1 MQSSIKVIECWLY
14 QQQKNNKFCL
24 KIDAVGEY
32 IMTNPFKFL
41 VMCSLVCAT
50 VAGCARRESAKVA
63 ASVDQDFINAYDA
76 FEMAKNPR
84 AKVSTGDTVSMSEGV
99 WLGNKSM
106 VLEHRNNLPS
116 KFESDT
122 GVTILLNEPVSLQ
135 VLANDIYAITGIPV
149 KIDGQVSSDKL
160 KKQVNV
166 AYTGKL
172 SGLLSQV
179 ATDLDLLWYYDKSS
193 IVFYETETKTFTLYA
208 LGTEV
213 AYQTSVSTD
222 DVNEV
227 SLESTLK
234 EWDEVESAISSII
247 GKSDNADFTVSRSL
261 GTITVTASPSV
272 LARVGEYIERQNKRL
287 SQLVT
292 IDVKVLQVSI
302 ANDSAFGL
310 NLAAAINSTSGLNI
324 VANPKNNL
332 ATTEASSMN
341 IAVLSNTVSALTG
354 ATHMENGTVV
364 DGAYTNDQILNG
376 SLSGAAGSNALIEA
390 LAKQGKV
397 SLVTNVGV
405 TTRSNRVAPV
415 SNTRTTGYI
424 KRFESRNFTT
434 VESSTVDQDD
444 LETGFTMQLL
454 PNVLENGRI
463 LLLFRMS
470 VRELL
475 RMSTQTIGE
484 VTLQLPEVEERSF
497 MQEVIMESGQMLVV
511 SGFEKQTSEDTRYG
525 LGDPDF
531 MALSGSRET
540 SATRE
545 VLVVIL
551 TPQVL
556 VSPMD
561 VERGIQ
567 QHWGAPLN

>member
-1 MQSSIKVIECWLY
+1 MRKSL
-14 QQQKNNKFCL
+14 
-24 KIDAVGEY
+24 
-32 IMTNPFKFL
+32 KFL
-41 VMCSLVCAT
+41 ILCGVVLAT
-50 VAGCARRESAKVA
+50 VTGCAKRESAKVA

-84 AKVSTGDTVSMSEGV
+84 AKVASGDTVSMSEGV

-135 VLANDIYAITGIPV
+135 VLANDIYSITGIPV

-160 KKQVNV
+160 RKLVNV

-179 ATDLDLLWYYDKSS
+179 ATDLDLLWYYDKNS

-222 DVNEV
+222 NSNEV

-234 EWDEVESAISSII
+234 EWDEVENAIESII
-247 GKSDNADFTVSRSL
+247 GKADNADFTVSRSL

-287 SQLVT
+287 SQLIT
-292 IDVKVLQVSI
+292 IDVKVLQVTIS
-302 ANDSAFGL
+302 NDSAFGL

-332 ATTEASSMN
+332 ASTEASSMN

-354 ATHMENGTVV
+354 ATHMEGNSLVE
-364 DGAYTNDQILNG
+364 GAYTNDQIMNG

-454 PNVLENGRI
+454 PNVLENGKI

-511 SGFEKQTSEDTRYG
+511 SGFEKQKGSDTRYG

-540 SATRE
+540 SASRE

-561 VERGIQ
+561 VERSIQ

>member
-1 MQSSIKVIECWLY
+1 MRKSL
-14 QQQKNNKFCL
+14 
-24 KIDAVGEY
+24 
-32 IMTNPFKFL
+32 KFL
-41 VMCSLVCAT
+41 VLCGVILAT
-50 VAGCARRESAKVA
+50 VTGCAKRESAQVA
-63 ASVDQDFINAYDA
+63 ASVDNDFINAYDA

-84 AKVSTGDTVSMSEGV
+84 AKVASGDTVSMSEGV
-99 WLGNKSM
+99 WLGNKSV

-116 KFESDT
+116 KFETDT
-122 GVTILLNEPVSLQ
+122 GITILLNESVSLQ
-135 VLANDIYAITGIPV
+135 VLANDIYSITGIPV
-149 KIDGQVSSDKL
+149 KIDGQVSADKL
-160 KKQVNV
+160 RKLVNV

-179 ATDLDLLWYYDKSS
+179 ATDLDLLWYYDKNA

-222 DVNEV
+222 NSNEV

-234 EWDEVESAISSII
+234 EWDEVEKAISSII
-247 GKSDNADFTVSRSL
+247 GKADNADFTVSRSL

-272 LARVGEYIERQNKRL
+272 LARVGEYIDRQNKRL
-287 SQLVT
+287 SQLIT
-292 IDVKVLQVSI
+292 IDVKVLQVTIS
-302 ANDSAFGL
+302 NDSAFGL

-332 ATTEASSMN
+332 ASTEASSMN

-354 ATHMENGTVV
+354 ATHMENGSLV
-364 DGAYTNDQILNG
+364 DGAYTNDQIMNG
-376 SLSGAAGSNALIEA
+376 SLAGAAGSNALIEA

-454 PNVLENGRI
+454 PNVLENGKI

-511 SGFEKQTSEDTRYG
+511 SGFEKQTNQDTRYG

-540 SATRE
+540 KSARE

-561 VERGIQ
+561 AERSIQ

>member
-1 MQSSIKVIECWLY
+1 
-14 QQQKNNKFCL
+14 
-24 KIDAVGEY
+24 
-32 IMTNPFKFL
+32 
-41 VMCSLVCAT
+41 
-50 VAGCARRESAKVA
+50 
-63 ASVDQDFINAYDA
+63 
-76 FEMAKNPR
+76 
-84 AKVSTGDTVSMSEGV
+84 
-99 WLGNKSM
+99 
-106 VLEHRNNLPS
+106 
-116 KFESDT
+116 
-122 GVTILLNEPVSLQ
+122 
-135 VLANDIYAITGIPV
+135 
-149 KIDGQVSSDKL
+149 
-160 KKQVNV
+160 
-166 AYTGKL
+166 
-172 SGLLSQV
+172 V
-179 ATDLDLLWYYDKSS
+179 ATDLDLLWYYDKNA
-193 IVFYETETKTFTLYA
+193 IVFYETETKTFSLYA
-208 LGTEV
+208 LGTDV
-213 AYQTSVSTD
+213 SYQTAVATD
-222 DVNEV
+222 DGNQV

-234 EWDEVESAISSII
+234 EWDEVEKTIGSIV
-247 GKSDNADFTVSRSL
+247 GSSDNAQFNVSRSL
-261 GTITVTASPSV
+261 GTITVTAPPSV
-272 LARVGEYIERQNKRL
+272 LARVGDYIERQNKRL

-302 ANDSAFGL
+302 SNDTAFGL
-310 NLAAAINSTSGLNI
+310 NLAAAINSASGLNI

-341 IAVLSNTVSALTG
+341 IAVLSNALSALTG
-354 ATHMENGTVV
+354 ATHVENGSTVE
-364 DGAYTNDQILNG
+364 GAYTSDQITNG
-376 SLSGAAGSNALIEA
+376 SLSAAAGSSALIEA

-454 PNVLENGRI
+454 PNVLENGKI

-475 RMSTQTIGE
+475 KMSTQTIGE

-497 MQEVIMESGQMLVV
+497 MQEIIMESGQMLVV
-511 SGFEKQTSEDTRYG
+511 SGFEKQTNNDTRYG

-531 MALSGSRET
+531 MALSGSRE
-540 SATRE
+540 SASTRE

-561 VERGIQ
+561 AERTIQ

>member
-1 MQSSIKVIECWLY
+1 MKTISKTFMKLC
-14 QQQKNNKFCL
+14 
-24 KIDAVGEY
+24 A
-32 IMTNPFKFL
+32 L
-41 VMCSLVCAT
+41 VLIAPLMLS
-50 VAGCARRESAKVA
+50 GCTTEQSAKVA
-63 ASVDQDFINAYDA
+63 AEVDHDFINAYDA

-84 AKVSTGDTVSMSEGV
+84 AKVASSDTVSMSEGV
-99 WLGNKSM
+99 WLGNKST
-106 VLEHRNNLPS
+106 VLEHKNNLPS
-116 KFESDT
+116 EFETDT
-122 GVTILLNEPVSLQ
+122 GVTILLNEPVNLQ
-135 VLANDIYAITGIPV
+135 VLANNITSMVGIPV
-149 KIDGQVSSDKL
+149 KIDSKINSEKL
-160 KKQVNV
+160 KNAMNI

-208 LGTEV
+208 LGTDIS
-213 AYQTSVSTD
+213 YQSSVRTD
-222 DVNEV
+222 DGNHV
-227 SLESTLK
+227 SLESMLK
-234 EWDEVESAISSII
+234 EWEEVEETISSIV
-247 GKSDNADFTVSRSL
+247 GNTENADFTVSQSL
-261 GTITVTASPSV
+261 GTITVTAPPSV
-272 LARVGEYIERQNKRL
+272 LTRVSDYINRQNKRL

-302 ANDSAFGL
+302 TNDSVFGL
-310 NLAAAINSTSGLNI
+310 NLAAAINSASGLDI
-324 VANPKNNL
+324 VANPKNNI
-332 ATTEASSMN
+332 TSTEASSMN

-354 ATHMENGTVV
+354 ATHVDSTGQTVA
-364 DGAYTNDQILNG
+364 GAYTADQIADG
-376 SLSGAAGSNALIEA
+376 SLSGIAGSSALIQA

-405 TTRSNRVAPV
+405 TTRNNRVAPV
-415 SNTRTTGYI
+415 SNTKTTGYI

-444 LETGFTMQLL
+444 LETGFSMQLL
-454 PNVLENGRI
+454 PNVLENGKI
-463 LLLFRMS
+463 LLMFKMS
-470 VRELL
+470 IRELL
-475 RMSTQTIGE
+475 KMSTQTIGE

-511 SGFEKQTSEDTRYG
+511 SGFEKQTNNDTRYG
-525 LGDPDF
+525 LGEADF
-531 MALSGSRET
+531 MALSGSRE
-540 SATRE
+540 SNAQRD

-561 VERGIQ
+561 AERSIQ

>member
-1 MQSSIKVIECWLY
+1 MMKLTRFFAGV
-14 QQQKNNKFCL
+14 FCVL
-24 KIDAVGEY
+24 A
-32 IMTNPFKFL
+32 L
-41 VMCSLVCAT
+41 VSCT
-50 VAGCARRESAKVA
+50 HKQSAKVA
-63 ASVDQDFINAYDA
+63 ASVDHDFNNVYDA

-84 AKVSTGDTVSMSEGV
+84 AKVATGDTVSMSEGV
-99 WLGNKSM
+99 WLGDKSLL
-106 VLEHRNNLPS
+106 VDHRNDLPAQ
-116 KFESDT
+116 FETDT
-122 GVTILLNEPVSLQ
+122 GITILLNEPVTLQ
-135 VLANDIYAITGIPV
+135 VLANNINSITRIPV
-149 KIDGQVSSDKL
+149 KIDSQVSGEKL
-160 KKQVNV
+160 KKTINV

-179 ATDLDLLWYYDKSS
+179 ATDLDLLWYYDKTS

-208 LGTEV
+208 LGTDIS
-213 AYQTSVSTD
+213 YQSSVQTD
-222 DVNEV
+222 DGNQVF
-227 SLESTLK
+227 LESTLK
-234 EWDEVESAISSII
+234 EWDEVESTISSIV
-247 GKSDNADFTVSRSL
+247 GRSENANFNVSRSL
-261 GTITVTASPSV
+261 GTITVTAPPSV
-272 LARVGEYIERQNKRL
+272 LSRVGEYIARQNKRL

-302 ANDSAFGL
+302 SNDSAFGL
-310 NLAAAINSTSGLNI
+310 NLAAAINSASGLNL

-354 ATHMENGTVV
+354 ATHMENGSSVS
-364 DGAYTNDQILNG
+364 GAYTSEQINNG
-376 SLSGAAGSNALIEA
+376 SLSGLAGSNALIEA

-405 TTRSNRVAPV
+405 TTRNNRVAPV
-415 SNTRTTGYI
+415 NNTKTTGYI

-444 LETGFTMQLL
+444 LETGFSMQLL
-454 PNVLENGRI
+454 PNILENGKI

-475 RMSTQTIGE
+475 KMSTQTIGE

-511 SGFEKQTSEDTRYG
+511 SGFEKQTNNDTRYG

-531 MALSGSRET
+531 MLLSGSRET
-540 SATRE
+540 AAQRD

-561 VERGIQ
+561 VERNIQ

>member
-1 MQSSIKVIECWLY
+1 MRKSL
-14 QQQKNNKFCL
+14 
-24 KIDAVGEY
+24 
-32 IMTNPFKFL
+32 KFL
-41 VMCSLVCAT
+41 ILCSVVLAT
-50 VAGCARRESAKVA
+50 ATGCAKRESAKVA

-84 AKVSTGDTVSMSEGV
+84 AKVASGDTVSMSEGV

-106 VLEHRNNLPS
+106 ELEHRNNQPS
-116 KFESDT
+116 KFETDT

-135 VLANDIYAITGIPV
+135 VLANDIYSITGIPV

-160 KKQVNV
+160 KKLVNV

-179 ATDLDLLWYYDKSS
+179 ATDLDLLWYYDKNS

-222 DVNEV
+222 NSNEV

-234 EWDEVESAISSII
+234 EWDEVENAIESII
-247 GKSDNADFTVSRSL
+247 GKADNADFTVSRSL
-261 GTITVTASPSV
+261 GTITVTASPSI

-287 SQLVT
+287 SQLIT
-292 IDVKVLQVSI
+292 IDVKVLQVTIS
-302 ANDSAFGL
+302 NDSAFGL

-332 ATTEASSMN
+332 ASTEASSMN
-341 IAVLSNTVSALTG
+341 IAVLSNAVSALTG
-354 ATHMENGTVV
+354 ATHMEGSSLVE
-364 DGAYTNDQILNG
+364 GAYTQDQIING

-454 PNVLENGRI
+454 PNVLENGKI

-511 SGFEKQTSEDTRYG
+511 SGFEKQKGSDTRYG

-540 SATRE
+540 SASRE

-561 VERGIQ
+561 AERSIQ

>member
-1 MQSSIKVIECWLY
+1 MK
-14 QQQKNNKFCL
+14 
-24 KIDAVGEY
+24 
-32 IMTNPFKFL
+32 MFKHIVMGAL
-41 VMCSLVCAT
+41 V
-50 VAGCARRESAKVA
+50 VACVTGCAKRESAQVA

-84 AKVSTGDTVSMSEGV
+84 AKVASGDTVSMSEGV
-99 WLGNKSM
+99 WLGNKSV
-106 VLEHRNNLPS
+106 VLEHRNNLPA
-116 KFESDT
+116 KFETDT

-135 VLANDIYAITGIPV
+135 VLANDIYSITGIPV
-149 KIDGQVSSDKL
+149 KIDSQVAADKL
-160 KKQVNV
+160 RKQVNV

-179 ATDLDLLWYYDKSS
+179 ATDLDLLWYYDKNS
-193 IVFYETETKTFTLYA
+193 IVFYETETRTFTLYA

-222 DVNEV
+222 DANEV
-227 SLESTLK
+227 SLASTLK

-247 GKSDNADFTVSRSL
+247 GNSNNADFTVSRSL
-261 GTITVTASPSV
+261 GTITVTASPSI
-272 LARVGEYIERQNKRL
+272 LSRVGEYIEKQNKRL
-287 SQLVT
+287 SQLIT
-292 IDVKVLQVSI
+292 IDVKVLQVTIS
-302 ANDSAFGL
+302 NDSAFGL

-332 ATTEASSMN
+332 ASTEASSMN
-341 IAVLSNTVSALTG
+341 IAVLSNSVSALTG
-354 ATHMENGTVV
+354 ATHLENGSLVE
-364 DGAYTNDQILNG
+364 GAYTNDQIMNG
-376 SLSGAAGSNALIEA
+376 SLAGAAGSNALIEA

-454 PNVLENGRI
+454 PNVLDNGKI

-561 VERGIQ
+561 VERSIQ

>member
-1 MQSSIKVIECWLY
+1 MKNPIKIL
-14 QQQKNNKFCL
+14 
-24 KIDAVGEY
+24 
-32 IMTNPFKFL
+32 
-41 VMCSLVCAT
+41 
-50 VAGCARRESAKVA
+50 VAGSIMCALVSACAQRESAKVA

-76 FEMAKNPR
+76 FEMSKTPR
-84 AKVSTGDTVSMSEGV
+84 AKVASSDTVSMSEGV
-99 WLGNKSM
+99 WLGNKSTVM
-106 VLEHRNNLPS
+106 EHRNNLPG
-116 KFESDT
+116 KFETDT
-122 GVTILLNEPVSLQ
+122 GVTILLNEPVTLQ
-135 VLANDIYAITGIPV
+135 VVANDINSITGIPV
-149 KIDGQVSSDKL
+149 KIDS
-160 KKQVNV
+160 QVNSEKLRKTMNI

-172 SGLLSQV
+172 SGLLSQI
-179 ATDLDLLWYYDKSS
+179 ATDLDLLWYYDKNA

-208 LGTEV
+208 LGTDV
-213 AYQTSVSTD
+213 SYQSSVQTD
-222 DVNEV
+222 DGNQV

-234 EWDEVESAISSII
+234 EWDEVEQAISAII
-247 GKSDNADFTVSRSL
+247 GKTENADFTVSRSL
-261 GTITVTASPSV
+261 GTITVTAPPSV
-272 LARVGEYIERQNKRL
+272 QSRVGEYIARQNKRL

-302 ANDSAFGL
+302 SNDSAFGL
-310 NLAAAINSTSGLNI
+310 NLAAAINSSTGLNI

-332 ATTEASSMN
+332 ATQDASSMN
-341 IAVLSNTVSALTG
+341 IAVLSNAVSALTG
-354 ATHMENGTVV
+354 ATHLENGVEV
-364 DGAYTNDQILNG
+364 DGAYTADQIRDG
-376 SLSGAAGSNALIEA
+376 SLSSVAGSNALIQA

-405 TTRSNRVAPV
+405 TTRNNRVAPV
-415 SNTRTTGYI
+415 TNTKTTGYI

-444 LETGFTMQLL
+444 LETGFSMQLL
-454 PNVLENGRI
+454 PNVLENGKI
-463 LLLFRMS
+463 LLLFKIS

-497 MQEVIMESGQMLVV
+497 MQEIIMESGQMLVV
-511 SGFEKQTSEDTRYG
+511 SGFETQTGSATRYG

-540 SATRE
+540 AAQRD

-561 VERGIQ
+561 SERAIQ

>member
-1 MQSSIKVIECWLY
+1 MRKSL
-14 QQQKNNKFCL
+14 
-24 KIDAVGEY
+24 
-32 IMTNPFKFL
+32 KFL
-41 VMCSLVCAT
+41 ILCSVVLAT
-50 VAGCARRESAKVA
+50 ATGCAKRESAKVA

-84 AKVSTGDTVSMSEGV
+84 AKVASGDTVSMSEGV

-116 KFESDT
+116 KFETDT

-135 VLANDIYAITGIPV
+135 VLANDIYSITGIPV

-160 KKQVNV
+160 KKLVNV

-179 ATDLDLLWYYDKSS
+179 ATDLDLLWYYDKNS

-222 DVNEV
+222 HSNEV

-234 EWDEVESAISSII
+234 EWDEVENAIESII
-247 GKSDNADFTVSRSL
+247 GKADNADFTVSRSL
-261 GTITVTASPSV
+261 GTITVTASPSI

-287 SQLVT
+287 SQLIT
-292 IDVKVLQVSI
+292 IDVKVLQVTIS
-302 ANDSAFGL
+302 NDSAFGL

-332 ATTEASSMN
+332 ASTEASSMN
-341 IAVLSNTVSALTG
+341 IAVLSNAVSALTG
-354 ATHMENGTVV
+354 ATHMEGSSLVE
-364 DGAYTNDQILNG
+364 GAYTQDQIMNG

-454 PNVLENGRI
+454 PNVLENGKI

-511 SGFEKQTSEDTRYG
+511 SGFEKQKGSDTRYG

-540 SATRE
+540 SASRE

-561 VERGIQ
+561 AERSIQ

>member
-1 MQSSIKVIECWLY
+1 MTKPIKL
-14 QQQKNNKFCL
+14 FGL
-24 KIDAVGEY
+24 
-32 IMTNPFKFL
+32 L
-41 VMCSLVCAT
+41 AT
-50 VAGCARRESAKVA
+50 ACVLVAGCTTKESAKVA

-84 AKVSTGDTVSMSEGV
+84 AKVASGDTVSMSEGI
-99 WLGNKSM
+99 WLGNKST

-116 KFESDT
+116 QFETDT

-135 VLANDIYAITGIPV
+135 VLANDINSITGIPV
-149 KIDGQVSSDKL
+149 KIDSQVNSEKL
-160 KKQVNV
+160 KKTMNI

-172 SGLLSQV
+172 SGLLSQI

-208 LGTEV
+208 LGTDV
-213 AYQTSVSTD
+213 SYQTAVQTD
-222 DVNEV
+222 DGNQV

-234 EWDEVESAISSII
+234 EWDEVENAISAII
-247 GKSDNADFTVSRSL
+247 GKSDNSDFTVSRSL
-261 GTITVTASPSV
+261 GTITVTAPPSV
-272 LARVGEYIERQNKRL
+272 LNRVGEYIAKQNKRL

-302 ANDSAFGL
+302 SNDSAFGL
-310 NLAAAINSTSGLNI
+310 NLAAAINSASGLNI

-341 IAVLSNTVSALTG
+341 IAVLSNTVSAMTG
-354 ATHMENGTVV
+354 ATHLEGTETVA
-364 DGAYTNDQILNG
+364 GAYTPDQIKNG
-376 SLSGAAGSNALIEA
+376 SLSGVAGSNALIEA

-405 TTRSNRVAPV
+405 TTRNNRVAPV
-415 SNTRTTGYI
+415 NNTRTTGYI

-444 LETGFTMQLL
+444 LETGFSMQLL
-454 PNVLENGRI
+454 PNVLENGKI

-475 RMSTQTIGE
+475 KMSTQTIGE

-511 SGFEKQTSEDTRYG
+511 SGFEKQTNNDTRYG

-540 SATRE
+540 SAQRD

-561 VERGIQ
+561 AERTIQ

>member
-1 MQSSIKVIECWLY
+1 M
-14 QQQKNNKFCL
+14 
-24 KIDAVGEY
+24 
-32 IMTNPFKFL
+32 KFL
-41 VMCSLVCAT
+41 IVCGVLCT
-50 VAGCARRESAKVA
+50 MFTGCAKEESAKVA

-84 AKVSTGDTVSMSEGV
+84 AKVESGDTVSMSEGV
-99 WLGNKSM
+99 WLGASSTI
-106 VLEHRNNLPS
+106 LEHRNNLPS
-116 KFESDT
+116 QFETDT
-122 GVTILLNEPVSLQ
+122 GITILLNEPVSLQ
-135 VLANDIYAITGIPV
+135 VLANDITSITGIPV
-149 KIDGQVSSDKL
+149 KIDSQVNSEKL
-160 KKQVNV
+160 KKTINV

-172 SGLLSQV
+172 SGLLSQI
-179 ATDLDLLWYYDKSS
+179 ATDLDLLWYYNKTS

-208 LGTEV
+208 LGTDV
-213 AYQTSVSTD
+213 SYQTAVETD
-222 DVNEV
+222 DGNQV

-234 EWDEVESAISSII
+234 EWDEVESAISAIV
-247 GKSDNADFTVSRSL
+247 GDVDNAKFTVSRSL
-261 GTITVTASPSV
+261 GTITVTAPPSI
-272 LARVGEYIERQNKRL
+272 LNRVGEYIARQNKRL

-302 ANDSAFGL
+302 SNDSAFGL
-310 NLAAAINSTSGLNI
+310 NLAAAINSASGLNI

-332 ATTEASSMN
+332 ATTEANAMN

-354 ATHMENGTVV
+354 ATHQENGTEVV
-364 DGAYTNDQILNG
+364 GAYTQDQIQNG
-376 SLSGAAGSNALIEA
+376 SLSGVAGSNALIEA

-405 TTRSNRVAPV
+405 TTRNNRVAPV
-415 SNTRTTGYI
+415 NNTKTTGYI

-444 LETGFTMQLL
+444 LETGFSMQLL
-454 PNVLENGRI
+454 PNVLENGKI

-475 RMSTQTIGE
+475 KMSTQTIGE

-511 SGFEKQTSEDTRYG
+511 SGFEKQTNNDTRYG

-540 SATRE
+540 SATRD

-556 VSPMD
+556 ISPMD
-561 VERGIQ
+561 VERSIQ

>member
-1 MQSSIKVIECWLY
+1 MRKSL
-14 QQQKNNKFCL
+14 
-24 KIDAVGEY
+24 
-32 IMTNPFKFL
+32 KFL
-41 VMCSLVCAT
+41 ILCGVVLAT
-50 VAGCARRESAKVA
+50 VTGCAKRESTKVA

-84 AKVSTGDTVSMSEGV
+84 AKVASGDTVSMSEGV

-135 VLANDIYAITGIPV
+135 VLANDIYSITGIPV

-160 KKQVNV
+160 RKLVNV

-179 ATDLDLLWYYDKSS
+179 ATDLDLLWYYDKNS

-222 DVNEV
+222 NSNEV

-234 EWDEVESAISSII
+234 EWDEVENAIESII
-247 GKSDNADFTVSRSL
+247 GKADNADFTVSRSL

-287 SQLVT
+287 SQLIT
-292 IDVKVLQVSI
+292 IDVKVLQVTIS
-302 ANDSAFGL
+302 NDSAFGL

-332 ATTEASSMN
+332 ASTEASSMN

-354 ATHMENGTVV
+354 ATHMEGNSLVE
-364 DGAYTNDQILNG
+364 GAYTNDQIMNG

-454 PNVLENGRI
+454 PNVLENGKI

-511 SGFEKQTSEDTRYG
+511 SGFEKQKGSDTRYG

-540 SATRE
+540 SASRE

-561 VERGIQ
+561 AERSIQ

>member
-1 MQSSIKVIECWLY
+1 MKALL
-14 QQQKNNKFCL
+14 KKFVVFAFL
-24 KIDAVGEY
+24 GAV
-32 IMTNPFKFL
+32 L
-41 VMCSLVCAT
+41 
-50 VAGCARRESAKVA
+50 AGCAREQSAKVA
-63 ASVDQDFINAYDA
+63 STVDQDFVNAYDA

-84 AKVSTGDTVSMSEGV
+84 AKVASGDTVSVSEGV
-99 WLGNKSM
+99 WLGDKSISF
-106 VLEHRNNLPS
+106 EHKNNLPS
-116 KFESDT
+116 QFETDT
-122 GVTILLNEPVSLQ
+122 GITILLDEPVTLQ
-135 VLANDIYAITGIPV
+135 VLANNINSVTRIPV
-149 KIDGQVSSDKL
+149 KIDKQINGEKL
-160 KKQVNV
+160 KKTVNV

-179 ATDLDLLWYYDKSS
+179 ATDLDLLWYYDKNS
-193 IVFYETETKTFTLYA
+193 IVFYETETRTFTLYA
-208 LGTEV
+208 LGTDIS
-213 AYQTSVSTD
+213 YQTAVQADNSGQV
-222 DVNEV
+222 V
-227 SLESTLK
+227 LESTMK
-234 EWDEVESAISSII
+234 EWDEVEKALTAIV
-247 GKSDNADFTVSRSL
+247 GKAENSDFTVSRSL
-261 GTITVTASPSV
+261 GTITATAPPSV
-272 LARVGEYIERQNKRL
+272 LARIGDYIDKQNKRL

-332 ATTEASSMN
+332 ATTEASAMN
-341 IAVLSNTVSALTG
+341 IAVLSNDVSALTG
-354 ATHMENGTVV
+354 ATHTVGNSTV
-364 DGAYTNDQILNG
+364 AGAYTQDDIMNG
-376 SLSGAAGSNALIEA
+376 SLSGVAGSNALIQS

-405 TTRSNRVAPV
+405 TTRNNRVAPV
-415 SNTRTTGYI
+415 NNTRTTGYI

-444 LETGFTMQLL
+444 LETGFSMQLL
-454 PNVLENGRI
+454 PNVLENGKI

-475 RMSTQTIGE
+475 KMSTQTIGE

-511 SGFEKQTSEDTRYG
+511 SGFEKQNNSDTRYG

-540 SATRE
+540 AAQRD

-561 VERGIQ
+561 AERSIQ

>member
-1 MQSSIKVIECWLY
+1 MM
-14 QQQKNNKFCL
+14 KFAR
-24 KIDAVGEY
+24 IFIAV
-32 IMTNPFKFL
+32 FC
-41 VMCSLVCAT
+41 VAT
-50 VAGCARRESAKVA
+50 LMSCTHKQSAKVA
-63 ASVDQDFINAYDA
+63 ASVDHDFNNVYDA

-84 AKVSTGDTVSMSEGV
+84 AKVATGDTVSMSEGV
-99 WLGNKSM
+99 WLGDTSLL
-106 VLEHRNNLPS
+106 VDHRNSLPS
-116 KFESDT
+116 QFETDT
-122 GVTILLNEPVSLQ
+122 GVTILLSEPVTLQ
-135 VLANDIYAITGIPV
+135 VLANNINSVTRIPV
-149 KIDGQVSSDKL
+149 KIDSQVSSEKL
-160 KKQVNV
+160 KKTMNI

-179 ATDLDLLWYYDKSS
+179 ATDLDLLWYYDKTS

-208 LGTEV
+208 LGTDIS
-213 AYQTSVSTD
+213 YQSSVQTD
-222 DVNEV
+222 DGNQVF
-227 SLESTLK
+227 LESTLK
-234 EWDEVESAISSII
+234 EWDEVESTISSIV
-247 GKSDNADFTVSRSL
+247 GRSENANFNVSRSL
-261 GTITVTASPSV
+261 GTITVTAPPSV
-272 LARVGEYIERQNKRL
+272 LNRVGEYIARQNKRL

-302 ANDSAFGL
+302 SNDSAFGL
-310 NLAAAINSTSGLNI
+310 NLAAAINAASGLNL

-354 ATHMENGTVV
+354 ATHMENGASVS
-364 DGAYTNDQILNG
+364 GAYTNEQINNG
-376 SLSGAAGSNALIEA
+376 SLSGLAGSSALIEA

-405 TTRSNRVAPV
+405 TTRNNRVAPV
-415 SNTRTTGYI
+415 NNTKTTGYI

-444 LETGFTMQLL
+444 LETGFSMQLL
-454 PNVLENGRI
+454 PNILENGKI

-475 RMSTQTIGE
+475 KMSTQTIGE

-511 SGFEKQTSEDTRYG
+511 SGFEKQTNNDTRYG

-531 MALSGSRET
+531 MLLSGSRET
-540 SATRE
+540 AAQRD

-561 VERGIQ
+561 VERNIQ

>member
-1 MQSSIKVIECWLY
+1 MRKSL
-14 QQQKNNKFCL
+14 KFFVLC
-24 KIDAVGEY
+24 G
-32 IMTNPFKFL
+32 L
-41 VMCSLVCAT
+41 VLAT
-50 VAGCARRESAKVA
+50 VTGCAKRESAKVA

-84 AKVSTGDTVSMSEGV
+84 AKVASGDTVSMSEGV

-106 VLEHRNNLPS
+106 VLEHRNNLPA
-116 KFESDT
+116 KFETDT
-122 GVTILLNEPVSLQ
+122 GVTILLDEPVSLQ
-135 VLANDIYAITGIPV
+135 VLANDIYSITGIPV

-179 ATDLDLLWYYDKSS
+179 ATDLDLLWYYDKNS

-222 DVNEV
+222 DANEV
-227 SLESTLK
+227 ALESTLK
-234 EWDEVESAISSII
+234 EWDEVEKAISSII
-247 GKSDNADFTVSRSL
+247 GKADNADFTVSRSL

-287 SQLVT
+287 SQLIT
-292 IDVKVLQVSI
+292 IDVKVLQVTIS
-302 ANDSAFGL
+302 NDSAFGL

-332 ATTEASSMN
+332 ASTEASSMN

-354 ATHMENGTVV
+354 ATHMEGGTLVE
-364 DGAYTNDQILNG
+364 GAYTQDQIMNG
-376 SLSGAAGSNALIEA
+376 SLAGAAGSNALIEA

-454 PNVLENGRI
+454 PNVLENGKI

-511 SGFEKQTSEDTRYG
+511 SGFEKQTNEDTRYG

-561 VERGIQ
+561 VERSIQ

>member
-1 MQSSIKVIECWLY
+1 MRKSL
-14 QQQKNNKFCL
+14 
-24 KIDAVGEY
+24 
-32 IMTNPFKFL
+32 KFL
-41 VMCSLVCAT
+41 ILCSVVLAT
-50 VAGCARRESAKVA
+50 ATGCAKRESAKVA

-84 AKVSTGDTVSMSEGV
+84 AKVASGDTVSMSEGV

-116 KFESDT
+116 KFETDT

-135 VLANDIYAITGIPV
+135 VLANDIYSITGIPV

-160 KKQVNV
+160 KKLVNV

-179 ATDLDLLWYYDKSS
+179 ATDLDLLWYYDKNS

-222 DVNEV
+222 NSNEV

-234 EWDEVESAISSII
+234 EWDEVENAIESII
-247 GKSDNADFTVSRSL
+247 GKADNADFTVSRSL
-261 GTITVTASPSV
+261 GTITVTASPSI

-287 SQLVT
+287 SQLIT
-292 IDVKVLQVSI
+292 IDVKVLQVTIS
-302 ANDSAFGL
+302 NDSAFGL

-332 ATTEASSMN
+332 ASTEASSMN
-341 IAVLSNTVSALTG
+341 IAVLSNAVSALTG
-354 ATHMENGTVV
+354 ATHMEGSSLVE
-364 DGAYTNDQILNG
+364 GAYTQDQIMNG

-454 PNVLENGRI
+454 PNVLENGKI

-511 SGFEKQTSEDTRYG
+511 SGFEKQKGSDTRYG
-525 LGDPDF
+525 LGNPDF

-540 SATRE
+540 SASRE

-561 VERGIQ
+561 AERSIQ

>member
-1 MQSSIKVIECWLY
+1 MIK
-14 QQQKNNKFCL
+14 
-24 KIDAVGEY
+24 
-32 IMTNPFKFL
+32 PFKLFVLCGL
-41 VMCSLVCAT
+41 VVAT
-50 VAGCARRESAKVA
+50 VAGCAKRESAKVA

-84 AKVSTGDTVSMSEGV
+84 AKVASGDTVSMSEGV
-99 WLGNKSM
+99 WLGHKSV
-106 VLEHRNNLPS
+106 VLEHRNNLPA
-116 KFESDT
+116 KFETDT
-122 GVTILLNEPVSLQ
+122 GVTILLNESVPLQ
-135 VLANDIYAITGIPV
+135 VLANDIYSVTGIPV
-149 KIDGQVSSDKL
+149 KIDGQVSADKL
-160 KKQVNV
+160 KKMVNV

-179 ATDLDLLWYYDKSS
+179 ATDLDLLWYYDKNS
-193 IVFYETETKTFTLYA
+193 IVFYETETRTFTLYA

-222 DVNEV
+222 DANEV

-234 EWDEVESAISSII
+234 EWDEVENAISSII
-247 GKSDNADFTVSRSL
+247 GKSSNADFTVSRSL

-287 SQLVT
+287 SQLIT
-292 IDVKVLQVSI
+292 IDVKVLQVTIS
-302 ANDSAFGL
+302 NDSAFGL

-332 ATTEASSMN
+332 ASTEASSMN

-354 ATHMENGTVV
+354 ATHLENGSTVA
-364 DGAYTNDQILNG
+364 GAYTNDQIMNG
-376 SLSGAAGSNALIEA
+376 SLAGAAGSNALIEA

-454 PNVLENGRI
+454 PNVLENGKI

-561 VERGIQ
+561 VERSIQ

>member
-1 MQSSIKVIECWLY
+1 MT
-14 QQQKNNKFCL
+14 
-24 KIDAVGEY
+24 KIMK
-32 IMTNPFKFL
+32 IC
-41 VMCSLVCAT
+41 VMCAGLAV
-50 VAGCARRESAKVA
+50 VLMGCAKQESAKVA

-84 AKVSTGDTVSMSEGV
+84 AKVATGDTVSMSEGV
-99 WLGNKSM
+99 WLGDSST
-106 VLEHRNNLPS
+106 VLAHRNNLPA
-116 KFESDT
+116 KFETDT
-122 GVTILLNEPVSLQ
+122 GITILLNEPVTLQ
-135 VLANDIYAITGIPV
+135 VLANDINSITGIPV
-149 KIDGQVSSDKL
+149 KIDSQVNGEKL
-160 KKQVNV
+160 KNKMNI
-166 AYTGKL
+166 AYTGRL

-179 ATDLDLLWYYDKSS
+179 ATDLDLLWYYDKNS
-193 IVFYETETKTFTLYA
+193 IVFYETETKTFTLFA
-208 LGTEV
+208 LGTDIS
-213 AYQTSVSTD
+213 YQTAVQTD
-222 DVNEV
+222 DGNEV

-234 EWDEVESAISSII
+234 EWDEIEKAISGII
-247 GKSDNADFTVSRSL
+247 GRADNANFTVSRSL
-261 GTITVTASPSV
+261 GTITVTAPPSV
-272 LARVGEYIERQNKRL
+272 LARIGEYIDRQNRRL

-310 NLAAAINSTSGLNI
+310 NLAAAINSASGLDI

-354 ATHMENGTVV
+354 ATHLENGTEFA
-364 DGAYTNDQILNG
+364 GKYTQDQINSG
-376 SLSGAAGSNALIEA
+376 SLSGVAGSNALIQA

-405 TTRSNRVAPV
+405 TTRNNRVAPV
-415 SNTRTTGYI
+415 NNTRTTGYI

-444 LETGFTMQLL
+444 LETGFSMQLL
-454 PNVLENGRI
+454 PNILENGKI

-475 RMSTQTIGE
+475 KMSTQTIGE

-497 MQEVIMESGQMLVV
+497 MQEIIMESGQMLVV
-511 SGFEKQTSEDTRYG
+511 SGFEKQTNNDTRYG

-540 SATRE
+540 SAQRD

-561 VERGIQ
+561 VERTIQ

>member
-1 MQSSIKVIECWLY
+1 MIKPLRLFVIS
-14 QQQKNNKFCL
+14 
-24 KIDAVGEY
+24 AA
-32 IMTNPFKFL
+32 
-41 VMCSLVCAT
+41 VCAIC
-50 VAGCARRESAKVA
+50 AGCAKKESAKVA

-84 AKVSTGDTVSMSEGV
+84 AKVASGDTVSMSEGV
-99 WLGNKSM
+99 WLGNKST

-116 KFESDT
+116 QFETDT
-122 GVTILLNEPVSLQ
+122 GVTILLNEPVTLQ
-135 VLANDIYAITGIPV
+135 ILANDINSITGIPV
-149 KIDGQVSSDKL
+149 KIDSQVNSEKL
-160 KKQVNV
+160 KKAMNI

-172 SGLLSQV
+172 SGLLSQI
-179 ATDLDLLWYYDKSS
+179 ATDLDLLWYYDKNA
-193 IVFYETETKTFTLYA
+193 IVFYETETKTYTLYA
-208 LGTEV
+208 LGTDV
-213 AYQTSVSTD
+213 SYQSSVQTD
-222 DVNEV
+222 DGNMV

-234 EWDEVESAISSII
+234 EWDEVEATIGSII
-247 GKSDNADFTVSRSL
+247 GKADNADFTVSRSL
-261 GTITVTASPSV
+261 GTITVTAPPSV
-272 LARVGEYIERQNKRL
+272 QMRVDEYIAKQNKRL

-302 ANDSAFGL
+302 SNDSAFGL
-310 NLAAAINSTSGLNI
+310 NLAAAINSASGLNI

-341 IAVLSNTVSALTG
+341 IAVLSNAVSALTG
-354 ATHMENGTVV
+354 ATHLENGVEV
-364 DGAYTNDQILNG
+364 SGAYTQDKINNG

-405 TTRSNRVAPV
+405 TTRNNRVAPV
-415 SNTRTTGYI
+415 NNTKTTGYI
-424 KRFESRNFTT
+424 KRFESRTFTT

-444 LETGFTMQLL
+444 LETGFSMQLL
-454 PNVLENGRI
+454 PNILENGKI
-463 LLLFRMS
+463 LLLFKMS

-475 RMSTQTIGE
+475 KMSTQTIGE

-511 SGFEKQTSEDTRYG
+511 SGFEKQTNSDTRYG

-540 SATRE
+540 AAQRD

-556 VSPMD
+556 ISPMD
-561 VERGIQ
+561 AERSIQ

>member
-1 MQSSIKVIECWLY
+1 MRKSL
-14 QQQKNNKFCL
+14 
-24 KIDAVGEY
+24 
-32 IMTNPFKFL
+32 KFL
-41 VMCSLVCAT
+41 VLCGVVLAGLS
-50 VAGCARRESAKVA
+50 GCAKRESAKVA

-84 AKVSTGDTVSMSEGV
+84 AKVASGDTVSMSEGV

-116 KFESDT
+116 RFETDT

-135 VLANDIYAITGIPV
+135 VLANDIYSITGIPV

-160 KKQVNV
+160 KKLVNV

-222 DVNEV
+222 NSNEV

-234 EWDEVESAISSII
+234 EWDEVESAIESII
-247 GKSDNADFTVSRSL
+247 GKADNADFTVSRSL

-287 SQLVT
+287 SQLIT
-292 IDVKVLQVSI
+292 IDVKVLQVTIS
-302 ANDSAFGL
+302 NDSAFGL

-332 ATTEASSMN
+332 ASTEASSMN

-354 ATHMENGTVV
+354 ATHMEGGSVV
-364 DGAYTNDQILNG
+364 EGAYTNDQIMNG

-454 PNVLENGRI
+454 PNVLENGKI

-561 VERGIQ
+561 VERSIQ

>member
-1 MQSSIKVIECWLY
+1 M
-14 QQQKNNKFCL
+14 L
-24 KIDAVGEY
+24 KSMKTFVLCTLVVGTL
-32 IMTNPFKFL
+32 M
-41 VMCSLVCAT
+41 
-50 VAGCARRESAKVA
+50 GCAKEQSAKVA

-84 AKVSTGDTVSMSEGV
+84 AKVASGDTVSMSEGV
-99 WLGNKSM
+99 WLGNKSTI
-106 VLEHRNNLPS
+106 LEHRNNLPS
-116 KFESDT
+116 RFETDT

-135 VLANDIYAITGIPV
+135 VLANDISSITGIPV
-149 KIDGQVSSDKL
+149 KIDSQIDADKL
-160 KKQVNV
+160 RKTMNV

-179 ATDLDLLWYYDKSS
+179 ATDLDLLWYYDKTS

-208 LGTEV
+208 LGTEIS
-213 AYQTSVSTD
+213 YQTAMETD
-222 DVNEV
+222 GGNQV

-234 EWDEVESAISSII
+234 EWDEVENSIAGII
-247 GKSDNADFTVSRSL
+247 GRTSNADFTVSRSL
-261 GTITVTASPSV
+261 GTITVTAPPSV
-272 LARVGEYIERQNKRL
+272 LNRVGEYIARQNKRL

-302 ANDSAFGL
+302 SNDSAFGL
-310 NLAAAINSTSGLNI
+310 NLAAAINSASGLNI

-341 IAVLSNTVSALTG
+341 IAVLSNAISALTG
-354 ATHMENGTVV
+354 ATHLEGSTEVA
-364 DGAYTNDQILNG
+364 GAYTQDQIRNG
-376 SLSGAAGSNALIEA
+376 SLSGAAGSNALVEA

-415 SNTRTTGYI
+415 NNTRTTGYI

-444 LETGFTMQLL
+444 LETGFSMQLL
-454 PNVLENGRI
+454 PNVLENGKI

-475 RMSTQTIGE
+475 KMSTQTIGE

-511 SGFEKQTSEDTRYG
+511 SGFEKQTNNDTRYG

-531 MALSGSRET
+531 MALSGSRES
-540 SATRE
+540 SAQRD

-556 VSPMD
+556 ISPMD
-561 VERGIQ
+561 AERSIQ

>member
-1 MQSSIKVIECWLY
+1 MK
-14 QQQKNNKFCL
+14 
-24 KIDAVGEY
+24 KIMKLFGLWA
-32 IMTNPFKFL
+32 L
-41 VMCSLVCAT
+41 VLVTVTACAKK
-50 VAGCARRESAKVA
+50 ESVKVA

-84 AKVSTGDTVSMSEGV
+84 AKVASGDTVSMSEGI
-99 WLGNKSM
+99 WLGNKST
-106 VLEHRNNLPS
+106 VLEHRNNLP
-116 KFESDT
+116 KQYETDT

-135 VLANDIYAITGIPV
+135 VLANDIYSVTGIPV
-149 KIDGQVSSDKL
+149 KIDSQIAADKL
-160 KKQVNV
+160 RKTVNV

-179 ATDLDLLWYYDKSS
+179 ATDLDLLWYYDKNS

-222 DVNEV
+222 DANEV

-234 EWDEVESAISSII
+234 EWDEVENAISSII
-247 GKSDNADFTVSRSL
+247 GKSENADFTVSRSL

-287 SQLVT
+287 SQLIT
-292 IDVKVLQVSI
+292 IDVKVLQVTIS
-302 ANDSAFGL
+302 NDSAFGL

-332 ATTEASSMN
+332 ASTEASSMN
-341 IAVLSNTVSALTG
+341 IAVLSNAVSALTG
-354 ATHMENGTVV
+354 ATHDQNGTTVS
-364 DGAYTNDQILNG
+364 GAYTADDIMNG
-376 SLSGAAGSNALIEA
+376 SLSGVAGSNALIEA

-454 PNVLENGRI
+454 PNVLENGKI

-511 SGFEKQTSEDTRYG
+511 SGFEKQTNEDTRYG

-561 VERGIQ
+561 VERSIQ

>member
-1 MQSSIKVIECWLY
+1 MLKFTKTFIALCSIVI
-14 QQQKNNKFCL
+14 
-24 KIDAVGEY
+24 I
-32 IMTNPFKFL
+32 
-41 VMCSLVCAT
+41 
-50 VAGCARRESAKVA
+50 AGCATRDSARVA
-63 ASVDQDFINAYDA
+63 ASVDQDFVNVYDA

-84 AKVSTGDTVSMSEGV
+84 AKVASGDSVSMSEGV
-99 WLGNKSM
+99 WLGDKS
-106 VLEHRNNLPS
+106 VLVEHKNSLP
-116 KFESDT
+116 KQYETDT
-122 GVTILLNEPVSLQ
+122 GITILLNEPVTLQ
-135 VLANDIYAITGIPV
+135 VLANNINSITQIPI
-149 KIDGQVSSDKL
+149 KIDSQVASEKL
-160 KKQVNV
+160 KKTMNI

-179 ATDLDLLWYYDKSS
+179 ATDLDLLWYYDKNA
-193 IVFYETETKTFTLYA
+193 IVFYETETKTFTLFA
-208 LGTEV
+208 LGTDV
-213 AYQTSVSTD
+213 SYQSSVQTD
-222 DVNEV
+222 DGNQVY
-227 SLESTLK
+227 LESTLK
-234 EWDEVESAISSII
+234 EWDEVESTISAIV
-247 GKSDNADFTVSRSL
+247 GKTENANFTVSRSL
-261 GTITVTASPSV
+261 GTITVTAPPSV
-272 LARVGEYIERQNKRL
+272 LARVGDYIARQNKRL

-310 NLAAAINSTSGLNI
+310 NLAAAINSASGLNI

-332 ATTEASSMN
+332 ASTETSSMN

-354 ATHMENGTVV
+354 MTHMENGSSVA
-364 DGAYTNDQILNG
+364 GAYTQDQINNG
-376 SLSGAAGSNALIEA
+376 SLSGVAGSTALIQA

-405 TTRSNRVAPV
+405 TTRNNRVAPV
-415 SNTRTTGYI
+415 NNTRSTGYI

-434 VESSTVDQDD
+434 VESSTVDQDN
-444 LETGFTMQLL
+444 LETGFSMQLL
-454 PNVLENGRI
+454 PNILENGKI
-463 LLLFRMS
+463 LLLFRMT

-475 RMSTQTIGE
+475 KMASQTIGE

-511 SGFEKQTSEDTRYG
+511 SGFEKQTNNDTRYG

-531 MALSGSRET
+531 MMLSGSRE
-540 SATRE
+540 SASQRD

-561 VERGIQ
+561 AERSIQ

>member
-1 MQSSIKVIECWLY
+1 MRKSL
-14 QQQKNNKFCL
+14 
-24 KIDAVGEY
+24 
-32 IMTNPFKFL
+32 KFL
-41 VMCSLVCAT
+41 ILCSVVLAT
-50 VAGCARRESAKVA
+50 ATGCAKRESAKVA

-84 AKVSTGDTVSMSEGV
+84 AKVASGDTVSMSEGV

-116 KFESDT
+116 KFETDT

-135 VLANDIYAITGIPV
+135 VLANDIYSITSIPV

-160 KKQVNV
+160 KKLVNV

-179 ATDLDLLWYYDKSS
+179 ATDLDLLWYYDKNS

-222 DVNEV
+222 NSNEV

-234 EWDEVESAISSII
+234 EWDEVENAIESII
-247 GKSDNADFTVSRSL
+247 GKADNADFTVSRSL
-261 GTITVTASPSV
+261 GTITVTASPSI

-287 SQLVT
+287 SQLIT
-292 IDVKVLQVSI
+292 IDVKVLQVTIS
-302 ANDSAFGL
+302 NDSAFGL

-332 ATTEASSMN
+332 ASTEASSMN
-341 IAVLSNTVSALTG
+341 IAVLSNAVSALTG
-354 ATHMENGTVV
+354 ATHMEGSSLVE
-364 DGAYTNDQILNG
+364 GAYTQDQIMNG

-454 PNVLENGRI
+454 PNVLENGKI

-511 SGFEKQTSEDTRYG
+511 SGFEKQKGSDTRYG

-540 SATRE
+540 SASRE

-561 VERGIQ
+561 AERSIQ

>member
-1 MQSSIKVIECWLY
+1 MNNPIKFFIMCVLTAGI
-14 QQQKNNKFCL
+14 
-24 KIDAVGEY
+24 VG
-32 IMTNPFKFL
+32 
-41 VMCSLVCAT
+41 
-50 VAGCARRESAKVA
+50 GCAKQESAKVA

-76 FEMAKNPR
+76 FEMSKNPR
-84 AKVSTGDTVSMSEGV
+84 AKVASGDTVSMSEGV

-116 KFESDT
+116 QFETDT

-135 VLANDIYAITGIPV
+135 VLANDIYSITGIPV
-149 KIDGQVSSDKL
+149 KIDSQISSEKL
-160 KKQVNV
+160 KKVVNV

-179 ATDLDLLWYYDKSS
+179 ATDLDLLWYYDKNS

-213 AYQTSVSTD
+213 AYQTAMSTD
-222 DVNEV
+222 DGNEV

-302 ANDSAFGL
+302 SNDSAFGL

-354 ATHMENGTVV
+354 ATHMEGSSVV
-364 DGAYTNDQILNG
+364 EGAYTQDQILNG

-415 SNTRTTGYI
+415 SNTKTTGYI

-454 PNVLENGRI
+454 PNVLENGKI

-475 RMSTQTIGE
+475 KMSTQTIGE

-497 MQEVIMESGQMLVV
+497 MQEIIMESGQMLVV
-511 SGFEKQTSEDTRYG
+511 SGFEKQTNNDTRYG

-540 SATRE
+540 SAQRD

-561 VERGIQ
+561 TERTIQ

>member
-1 MQSSIKVIECWLY
+1 MRKSL
-14 QQQKNNKFCL
+14 N
-24 KIDAVGEY
+24 
-32 IMTNPFKFL
+32 FL
-41 VMCSLVCAT
+41 IVCGIVLAT
-50 VAGCARRESAKVA
+50 VTGCAKRESAQVA
-63 ASVDQDFINAYDA
+63 ASVDNDFINAYDA

-84 AKVSTGDTVSMSEGV
+84 AKVASGDTVSMSEGV

-116 KFESDT
+116 KFETDT
-122 GVTILLNEPVSLQ
+122 GVTILLNESVSLQ
-135 VLANDIYAITGIPV
+135 VLANDIYSITGIPV
-149 KIDGQVSSDKL
+149 KIDGQVSADKL
-160 KKQVNV
+160 RKLVNV

-179 ATDLDLLWYYDKSS
+179 ATDLDLLWYYDKNA

-222 DVNEV
+222 NSNEV

-234 EWDEVESAISSII
+234 EWDEVEKAISSII
-247 GKSDNADFTVSRSL
+247 GKADNADFTVSRSL

-292 IDVKVLQVSI
+292 IDVKVLQVTIS
-302 ANDSAFGL
+302 NDSAFGL

-332 ATTEASSMN
+332 ASTEASSMN

-354 ATHMENGTVV
+354 ATHMENGSLFE
-364 DGAYTNDQILNG
+364 GAYTNDQIMNG

-397 SLVTNVGV
+397 PLVTNVGV

-511 SGFEKQTSEDTRYG
+511 SGFEKQTNQDTRYG

-540 SATRE
+540 KSARE

>member
-1 MQSSIKVIECWLY
+1 MKKLTRLFVVFALVI
-14 QQQKNNKFCL
+14 
-24 KIDAVGEY
+24 G
-32 IMTNPFKFL
+32 
-41 VMCSLVCAT
+41 
-50 VAGCARRESAKVA
+50 VAGGCTRKESAKVA
-63 ASVDQDFINAYDA
+63 ASVDQDFVNAYDA
-76 FEMAKNPR
+76 FEMSKNPR
-84 AKVSTGDTVSMSEGV
+84 AKVASGDTVSMSEGI
-99 WLGNKSM
+99 WLGNKST
-106 VLEHRNNLPS
+106 VLEHRNKLPS
-116 KFESDT
+116 QFETDT
-122 GVTILLNEPVSLQ
+122 GVTILLNEPVTLQ
-135 VLANDIYAITGIPV
+135 VLANDINSVTGLPV
-149 KIDGQVSSDKL
+149 KIDSQVNSEKL
-160 KKQVNV
+160 KKTMNI

-179 ATDLDLLWYYDKSS
+179 ATDLDLLWYFDKNS
-193 IVFYETETKTFTLYA
+193 IVFYETETRTFTLYA

-213 AYQTSVSTD
+213 SYQTAMNTD
-222 DVNEV
+222 DGNQV

-247 GKSDNADFTVSRSL
+247 GKSNNSDFTVSRSL
-261 GTITVTASPSV
+261 GTITVTAPPSV
-272 LARVGEYIERQNKRL
+272 LARVGDYIERQNKRL

-302 ANDSAFGL
+302 SNNSAFGL
-310 NLAAAINSTSGLNI
+310 NLAAAINSTSGLNL

-332 ATTEASSMN
+332 ATTEANAMN
-341 IAVLSNTVSALTG
+341 IAVLSNSVSALTG
-354 ATHMENGTVV
+354 ATHTVNGSEVA
-364 DGAYTNDQILNG
+364 GAYTQDDIMNG
-376 SLSGAAGSNALIEA
+376 SLSGVAGTNALIQS

-405 TTRSNRVAPV
+405 TTRNNRVAPV
-415 SNTRTTGYI
+415 NNTRTTGYI

-444 LETGFTMQLL
+444 LETGFSMQLL
-454 PNVLENGRI
+454 PNVLENGKI

-475 RMSTQTIGE
+475 KMSTQTIGE

-511 SGFEKQTSEDTRYG
+511 SGFEKQNNSDTRYG

-531 MALSGSRET
+531 MGLSGSRET
-540 SATRE
+540 MAQRD

-561 VERGIQ
+561 AERSIQ

>member
-1 MQSSIKVIECWLY
+1 MNKSIK
-14 QQQKNNKFCL
+14 FF
-24 KIDAVGEY
+24 AVFAMICGA
-32 IMTNPFKFL
+32 L
-41 VMCSLVCAT
+41 
-50 VAGCARRESAKVA
+50 AGCGTRESAKVA

-84 AKVSTGDTVSMSEGV
+84 AKVASGDTVSMSEGV
-99 WLGNKSM
+99 WLGNKST
-106 VLEHRNNLPS
+106 VLEHKNNLPS
-116 KFESDT
+116 QFETDT
-122 GVTILLNEPVSLQ
+122 GVTILLNEPVNLQ
-135 VLANDIYAITGIPV
+135 VLANNINSITGIPV
-149 KIDGQVSSDKL
+149 KIDS
-160 KKQVNV
+160 QVNAEKLRKTMNI

-179 ATDLDLLWYYDKSS
+179 ATDLDLLWYYDKNA

-208 LGTEV
+208 LGTDV
-213 AYQTSVSTD
+213 SYQTAVQTD
-222 DVNEV
+222 DGNQV

-234 EWDEVESAISSII
+234 EWVEVENALSAII
-247 GKSDNADFTVSRSL
+247 GKSDNSDFTVSRSL
-261 GTITVTASPSV
+261 GTITVTAPPSV
-272 LARVGEYIERQNKRL
+272 LNRVGEYIAKQNKRL

-302 ANDSAFGL
+302 SNDSAFGL
-310 NLAAAINSTSGLNI
+310 NLAAAINSASGVNI

-332 ATTEASSMN
+332 ASTEASSMN
-341 IAVLSNTVSALTG
+341 IAVLSSAVAESVG
-354 ATHMENGTVV
+354 MAG
-364 DGAYTNDQILNG
+364 YTEDKINNS
-376 SLSGAAGSNALIEA
+376 SLSRVAGSTALIEA

-405 TTRSNRVAPV
+405 TTRNNRVAPV
-415 SNTRTTGYI
+415 NNTRTTGYI

-444 LETGFTMQLL
+444 LETGFSMQLL
-454 PNVLENGRI
+454 PNILENGRI
-463 LLLFRMS
+463 LLLFRMT

-511 SGFEKQTSEDTRYG
+511 SGFEKQQDSDTRYG

-540 SATRE
+540 AAQRD

-561 VERGIQ
+561 AERSIQ

>member
-1 MQSSIKVIECWLY
+1 MRKSL
-14 QQQKNNKFCL
+14 
-24 KIDAVGEY
+24 
-32 IMTNPFKFL
+32 KFL
-41 VMCSLVCAT
+41 ILCSVVLAT
-50 VAGCARRESAKVA
+50 ATGCAKRESAKVA

-84 AKVSTGDTVSMSEGV
+84 AKVASGDTVSMSEGV

-116 KFESDT
+116 KFETDT

-135 VLANDIYAITGIPV
+135 VLANDIYSITGIPV

-160 KKQVNV
+160 KKLVNV

-179 ATDLDLLWYYDKSS
+179 ATDLDLLWYYDKNS

-222 DVNEV
+222 NSNEV

-234 EWDEVESAISSII
+234 EWDEVENAIESII
-247 GKSDNADFTVSRSL
+247 GKADNADFTVSRSL
-261 GTITVTASPSV
+261 GTITVTASPSI

-287 SQLVT
+287 SQLIT
-292 IDVKVLQVSI
+292 IDVKVLQVTIS
-302 ANDSAFGL
+302 NDSAFGL

-332 ATTEASSMN
+332 ASTEASSMN
-341 IAVLSNTVSALTG
+341 IAVLSNAVSALTG
-354 ATHMENGTVV
+354 ATHMEGSSLVE
-364 DGAYTNDQILNG
+364 GAYTQDQIMNG

-454 PNVLENGRI
+454 PNVLENGKI

-511 SGFEKQTSEDTRYG
+511 SGFEKQKGSDTRYG

-540 SATRE
+540 SASRE

-561 VERGIQ
+561 AERSIQ
-567 QHWGAPLN
+567 QHWGAPLNSTKI

>member
-1 MQSSIKVIECWLY
+1 MLKYIKYFMAI
-14 QQQKNNKFCL
+14 F
-24 KIDAVGEY
+24 AV
-32 IMTNPFKFL
+32 
-41 VMCSLVCAT
+41 T
-50 VAGCARRESAKVA
+50 VFAGCATRDSARVA
-63 ASVDQDFINAYDA
+63 ASVDQDFVNVYDA
-76 FEMAKNPR
+76 FEMAKNPT
-84 AKVSTGDTVSMSEGV
+84 AKVASGDTVSMSEGV
-99 WLGNKSM
+99 WLGDKSTL
-106 VLEHRNNLPS
+106 VEHKNNLPAQYETDS
-116 KFESDT
+116 
-122 GVTILLNEPVSLQ
+122 GITILLNEPVTLQ
-135 VLANDIYAITGIPV
+135 VLANNINSITQIPV
-149 KIDGQVSSDKL
+149 KIDSQVASEKL
-160 KKQVNV
+160 KKTMNV

-179 ATDLDLLWYYDKSS
+179 ATDLDLLWYSDKSA

-208 LGTEV
+208 LGTDV
-213 AYQTSVSTD
+213 SYQSTVQTD
-222 DVNEV
+222 NGNQVY
-227 SLESTLK
+227 LESTLK
-234 EWDEVESAISSII
+234 EWDEVESTISSIV
-247 GKSDNADFTVSRSL
+247 GKSENANFTVSRSL
-261 GTITVTASPSV
+261 GTITVTAPPSV
-272 LARVGEYIERQNKRL
+272 LNRVGDYIARQNKRL

-302 ANDSAFGL
+302 SNNSAFGL
-310 NLAAAINSTSGLNI
+310 NLAAAINSASGLNI

-332 ATTEASSMN
+332 GNPETSSMN

-354 ATHMENGTVV
+354 ATHMENGSSVA
-364 DGAYTNDQILNG
+364 GAYTQDQINNG
-376 SLSGAAGSNALIEA
+376 SLSAMAGSTALIEA

-405 TTRSNRVAPV
+405 TTRNNRVAPV
-415 SNTRTTGYI
+415 NNTKSTGYI

-434 VESSTVDQDD
+434 VESSTVDQDN
-444 LETGFTMQLL
+444 LETGFSMQLL
-454 PNVLENGRI
+454 PNVLENGKI

-475 RMSTQTIGE
+475 KMATQTIGE

-511 SGFEKQTSEDTRYG
+511 SGFEKQTNNDTRYG

-531 MALSGSRET
+531 MLLSGSRGTE
-540 SATRE
+540 STRD

-561 VERGIQ
+561 AERSIQ